1 MGPQLGFDHAILR
14 VRLLECL
21 GGRPHRKREIKGRG
35 GGLPGIAE
43 GATPFSPSRPAR
55 GRSARARERAKKRAA
70 LTAALRRDGGAQG
83 RQTRLP
89 IRQLT
94 HQLRNLPMLDMNP
107 MRTVA
112 RRALLP
118 SDLTQSVPAAFAETP
133 DVTRTSR
140 HYQFIST
147 ARVI

>member
-21 GGRPHRKREIKGRG
+21 GGRTHRLIELKGRG

-89 IRQLT
+89 FVSSHLK
-94 HQLRNLPMLDMNP
+94 RNLPMLDMNP

-118 SDLTQSVPAAFAETP
+118 SALTQSVPAAFAETP

-140 HYQFIST
+140 
-147 ARVI
+147 